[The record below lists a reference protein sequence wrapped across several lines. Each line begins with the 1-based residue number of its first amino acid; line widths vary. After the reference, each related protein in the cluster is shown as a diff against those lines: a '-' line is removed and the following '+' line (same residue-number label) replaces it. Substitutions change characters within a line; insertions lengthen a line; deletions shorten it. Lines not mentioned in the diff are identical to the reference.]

1 MSVKRR
7 DLIKYLQENGF
18 YLLREGGNHSI
29 YTNDIKIIPIKRHRQ
44 FDRITANELCKQ
56 AGLSPKFLFFNLLS
70 LDLEKSAQ
78 DKGQ

>member
-7 DLIKYLQENGF
+7 DLIKYLEKNQF

-29 YTNDIKIIPIKRHRQ
+29 YTNDIKTIPVKRHRV

-56 AGLSPKFLFFNLLS
+56 AGLTPKF
-70 LDLEKSAQ
+70 
-78 DKGQ
+78 